1 MFFELNTRIVIYS
14 NCEDFFLFFIVEW
27 FLFHLIVNT
36 WVFIACYSH
45 RLFLGCCI
53 VETWFVY
60 LLNLLIRGWFSL
72 ILIIIICF
80 FTLNLILD
88 YIIFIATFIFILQ
101 TWNLVW
107 SLWEW
112 LIKQITKFFCSF
124 ILDFIA
130 SFNFSIFLLELISL
144 ICQLT

>member
-1 MFFELNTRIVIYS
+1 LFFKLNTRIVIYS

-27 FLFHLIVNT
+27 FLFQLVVNT
-36 WVFIACYSH
+36 WVFIPCYSH

-53 VETWFVY
+53 VETWFVH

-88 YIIFIATFIFILQ
+88 YNIFIATFIFILL

-112 LIKQITKFFCSF
+112 LIKQITKFFSSF